1 MKIINEKGKL
11 FGLVNILDLI
21 TIVLIIAV
29 VFGAYTKFFRGGTN
43 LSIMSSNKT
52 KEMEYVVRLKPNYE
66 TYFKQFSVGDKMVD
80 EVNKKR
86 YVDAEITNVEI
97 KDAYRS
103 VTDENGTVL
112 KKKHPYFKEAYI
124 TIKATVLDKDPIFKV
139 GNQEI
144 RVGTPHWVT
153 TKLCEFSGTIY
164 EIKE

>member
-11 FGLVNILDLI
+11 FGLINILDLI

-29 VFGAYTKFFRGGTN
+29 VFGAYTKFFKGGTN

-66 TYFKQFSVGDKMVD
+66 TYFKQFSIGDKMAD
-80 EVNKKR
+80 KKR
-86 YVDAEITNVEI
+86 YLDAEITNIEI

-103 VTDENGTVL
+103 VTDENGVVL

-124 TIKATVLDKDPIFKV
+124 TIKATALDNDPIFKV
-139 GNQEI
+139 GGQEI

-164 EIKE
+164 EIIE